1 MATSAKLIYPH
12 KKSYFSKKENL
23 NIFYYAFTNKIK
35 TQDYFE
41 KNNFIKNSFKKILIF
56 YCSLYKLL
64 LHV

>member
-35 TQDYFE
+35 TQVYFE
-41 KNNFIKNSFKKILIF
+41 KNNFIKNF
-56 YCSLYKLL
+56 
-64 LHV
+64 